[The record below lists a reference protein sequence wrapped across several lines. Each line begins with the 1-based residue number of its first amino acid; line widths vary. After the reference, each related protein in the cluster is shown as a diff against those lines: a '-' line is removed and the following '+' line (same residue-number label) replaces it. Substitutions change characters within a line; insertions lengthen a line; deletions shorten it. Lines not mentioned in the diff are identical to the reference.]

1 MAESLDI
8 KSRLFEALG
17 NPLAII
23 VNNLLDIGEELGVSV
38 YVVGGAVRDALMSR
52 DMKDLDI
59 SVEDSAAPVV
69 AELVARLDA
78 KVIDSSPFGTFKL
91 EIGGSLLDIVN
102 ARSETYEKPGAL
114 PTVSPGKI
122 PEDIQRRDFT
132 INAIAIRLT
141 PDPIILF
148 DPMGGITDID
158 GKLIRVLHEASFQD
172 DATRM
177 LRAVRYEQ
185 RLNFTL
191 DVSTESLLTSS
202 YDYLNTVSGDR
213 LRNEFELI
221 FEEEKATEILL
232 RASKL
237 GLLQGCYK
245 GISSFSSLE
254 SRFSSLEDLNWDRDH
269 SFYYALLAYD
279 MNDEEVSDFASR
291 FNIPNSESELA
302 RQVVRIQN
310 LRSSWNSQTL
320 PSEVYNSM
328 RGFMVRAVELVGKT
342 TINEQGYVLLNYY
355 LSYSQHIKPELSA
368 SDLIAMGFQ
377 EGPMLGKA
385 HRQLTDAVVDGVIT
399 TKQEQISF
407 IMSLLG

>member
-1 MAESLDI
+1 
-8 KSRLFEALG
+8 
-17 NPLAII
+17 
-23 VNNLLDIGEELGVSV
+23 
-38 YVVGGAVRDALMSR
+38 
-52 DMKDLDI
+52 
-59 SVEDSAAPVV
+59 
-69 AELVARLDA
+69 
-78 KVIDSSPFGTFKL
+78 
-91 EIGGSLLDIVN
+91 
-102 ARSETYEKPGAL
+102 
-114 PTVSPGKI
+114 
-122 PEDIQRRDFT
+122 
-132 INAIAIRLT
+132 
-141 PDPIILF
+141 
-148 DPMGGITDID
+148 
-158 GKLIRVLHEASFQD
+158 
-172 DATRM
+172 
-177 LRAVRYEQ
+177 
-185 RLNFTL
+185 
-191 DVSTESLLTSS
+191 
-202 YDYLNTVSGDR
+202 
-213 LRNEFELI
+213 
-221 FEEEKATEILL
+221 
-232 RASKL
+232 
-237 GLLQGCYK
+237 
-245 GISSFSSLE
+245 
-254 SRFSSLEDLNWDRDH
+254 
-269 SFYYALLAYD
+269 